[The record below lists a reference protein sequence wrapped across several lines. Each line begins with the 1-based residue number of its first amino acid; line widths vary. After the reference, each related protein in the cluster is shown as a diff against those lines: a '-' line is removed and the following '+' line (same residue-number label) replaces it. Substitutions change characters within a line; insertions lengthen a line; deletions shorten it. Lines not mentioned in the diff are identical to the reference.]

1 MNKEQGSVSVLL
13 AGIFGVLFL
22 GSTVFAF
29 WAFAGRQDYKNNVD
43 EKIADASAIAVQ
55 EAETAKDAE
64 FVEKE
69 KSPLRT
75 YKGPA
80 TYGSVSFDYP
90 KTWSVYA
97 EEGTSGTVLD
107 LYAFP
112 GVVPGISDEKTYA
125 LRVEITSQ
133 SYDKE
138 IKNYDQE
145 IKTGAV
151 TATAFRPAKVPTALG
166 LRLDGQI
173 EREVEG
179 AVVLL
184 PLRDRTIKIY
194 TEIPEFVG
202 DFNTIILP
210 SLTFIP

>member
-29 WAFAGRQDYKNNVD
+29 WAFVGRQDYKNNVD

-112 GVVPGISDEKTYA
+112 G
-125 LRVEITSQ
+125 
-133 SYDKE
+133 
-138 IKNYDQE
+138 
-145 IKTGAV
+145 
-151 TATAFRPAKVPTALG
+151 
-166 LRLDGQI
+166 
-173 EREVEG
+173 
-179 AVVLL
+179 
-184 PLRDRTIKIY
+184 
-194 TEIPEFVG
+194 
-202 DFNTIILP
+202 
-210 SLTFIP
+210 